1 VSYLTDLDLLPLPGF
16 CMAVGAPA
24 TASGLFRRL
33 MTDLPEGPCHVAE
46 GIAAEATMMRRVLT
60 LRRRDLSRVNA
71 SR

>member
-1 VSYLTDLDLLPLPGF
+1 
-16 CMAVGAPA
+16 
-24 TASGLFRRL
+24 
-33 MTDLPEGPCHVAE
+33 VAE